1 MKKIILIAATVLFCL
16 SSIYGFETGKDP
28 TKAMLLS
35 LAIPGGG
42 QLYNESYYKAA
53 GVFSLQAYFIG
64 QTVYHHNL
72 MNDYRDKMKEASGA
86 DKAYYRA
93 KSNRLYDKRQNDF
106 WWLGSILFLSVVDAF
121 VDAHLYNF
129 EEKKDEVH
137 LIFDNEK
144 IGVSLNF

>member
-1 MKKIILIAATVLFCL
+1 
-16 SSIYGFETGKDP
+16 
-28 TKAMLLS
+28 
-35 LAIPGGG
+35 
-42 QLYNESYYKAA
+42 
-53 GVFSLQAYFIG
+53 
-64 QTVYHHNL
+64 